1 MEKKRVSQE
10 EWGKVAAI
18 CTSEKKGT
26 PKTEVNDAVLKKN
39 WGIEGDAHAGNWHR
53 QVSLLAA
60 EQIEDFKR
68 RGA

>member
-26 PKTEVNDAVLKKN
+26 PKTEVNDAVLKKI
-39 WGIEGDAHAGNWHR
+39 GE
-53 QVSLLAA
+53 L
-60 EQIEDFKR
+60 
-68 RGA
+68 RGMLMRGTGTGR